1 MRLWS
6 TNEKSP
12 ACCWLKIEPLISMI
26 RKWQSWRRPARC
38 WEIPHYATEA
48 QRERECAESHGS
60 LSPALCVF
68 PQEGPPSSLSVS
80 VWMASTKRASPGS
93 RRSSRLALVYSG
105 PAGSRPARTDW
116 CEGSLSSQPQEP
128 SQIHCTPTLEALPV
142 QNSPK
147 RAQRWRI
154 SSRPPYLGTPI
165 LLSLTSQ
172 WPRFAGSKMSL
183 ITPTI
188 W

>member
-12 ACCWLKIEPLISMI
+12 ACCWLKIEPLISMV

-38 WEIPHYATEA
+38 PEIPHYATEA
-48 QRERECAESHGS
+48 QRERESAESHS
-60 LSPALCVF
+60 YMPALYPLPCVYS
-68 PQEGPPSSLSVS
+68 PRKVPHSSLSVS

-116 CEGSLSSQPQEP
+116 CKDTLSSQPQEP
-128 SQIHCTPTLEALPV
+128 SQVHCTPTLEALPV
-142 QNSPK
+142 QNSPQ
-147 RAQRWRI
+147 RAQRWWI
-154 SSRPPYLGTPI
+154 S
-165 LLSLTSQ
+165 
-172 WPRFAGSKMSL
+172 
-183 ITPTI
+183 
-188 W
+188 